1 MLAATGRTDKVRGG
15 ENAMTDIAGSS
26 ARGDMRHVVA
36 RLERL
41 PYCSWHLKMRLI
53 ICTAWFFDAFDSIA
67 IAYVLPPLI
76 GQWHLTPP
84 QIGSLIGIGFG
95 GQLVGAI
102 GFGWIAEHWG
112 RRNAMLATLLIFS
125 LGALACA
132 AAPSYEVLWWLRF
145 IQGIGLGGE
154 IPLMAAYVN
163 EFARAEGRGRFSLS
177 IQVLFAIGLLAVA
190 LVSVYVVPHWGWQWM
205 FIIGGLPA
213 LIAIPM
219 RSILPESPRWLA
231 SQGRYEEADRALT
244 RIEDAAKRDGK
255 TIPGLP
261 NNLPTVAEV
270 KPRIGDLFKGIY
282 LGRTLTVWLMWI
294 GAYFVSYG
302 ITAWMP
308 TIFRTVYHLDV
319 QQSLAY
325 GLVGSTVG
333 LCGTITA
340 IYLIEAIGRRRM
352 LALSLGGCCVPLLSF
367 AFLPQLSAA
376 GTLTV
381 ATAGFLFLSMSLIS
395 LATYTA
401 EIYPTHLRALGGGVA
416 SAFQRGASM
425 VGTTVVGWV
434 LPSFGLNAVFVMF
447 GLFALM
453 GAVVTFFF
461 AVETRGQVL
470 ERVSPAV

>member
-1 MLAATGRTDKVRGG
+1 MSIAATADSAALQ
-15 ENAMTDIAGSS
+15 E

-76 GQWHLTPP
+76 GMWHLSPQ
-84 QIGSLIGIGFG
+84 QIGSLIGIGFL
-95 GQLVGAI
+95 GQLFGAI
-102 GFGWIAEHWG
+102 AFGWIAEHWG
-112 RRNAMLATLLIFS
+112 RQRSMLTTLLIFS

-132 AAPSYEVLWWLRF
+132 AAQSYTTLWWLRF

-163 EFARAEGRGRFSLS
+163 EFAQAKGRGRFSVS
-177 IQVLFAIGLLAVA
+177 IQVLFSAGLVAVA
-190 LVSVYVVPHWGWQWM
+190 LVGVYVVPHWGWQWM
-205 FIIGGLPA
+205 FVIGAIPA
-213 LIAIPM
+213 LIALPM
-219 RSILPESPRWLA
+219 RAVLPESPRWLA
-231 SQGRYEEADRALT
+231 SRGRFDEADRALAQLEA
-244 RIEDAAKRDGK
+244 IAVRDGK
-255 TIPGLP
+255 QVAALP
-261 NNLPTVAEV
+261 ADLPMVVEA
-270 KPRIGDLFKGIY
+270 KPRIAELFRGMY
-282 LGRTLTVWLMWI
+282 LRRTIAVWLMWI

-308 TIFRTVYHLDV
+308 SLFRTIYHFNV
-319 QQSLAY
+319 QQSLTY
-325 GLVGSTVG
+325 GFINSAVGFAG
-333 LCGTITA
+333 A
-340 IYLIEAIGRRRM
+340 IVALYLIEAIGRRRM
-352 LALSLGGCCVPLLSF
+352 FMVSLGGCAAALIAF

-381 ATAGFLFLSMSLIS
+381 SSIGFFFLSSTLLS

-416 SAFQRGASM
+416 SAWQRGASV

-434 LPSFGLNAVFVMF
+434 LPYYGINAVFVMF

-453 GAVVTFFF
+453 GAIVTALF
-461 AVETRGQVL
+461 AVETRAQIL
-470 ERVSPAV
+470 ERISPVV

>member
-1 MLAATGRTDKVRGG
+1 MSTIAAPAAAAIVS
-15 ENAMTDIAGSS
+15 E
-26 ARGDMRHVVA
+26 RGDMRHIAA

-76 GQWHLTPP
+76 GMWHLSPP
-84 QIGSLIGIGFG
+84 QIGSLIGIGFL

-102 GFGWIAEHWG
+102 SFGWIAEHWG
-112 RRNAMLATLLIFS
+112 RRRAMLTTLLIFS
-125 LGALACA
+125 FGALACA
-132 AAPSYEVLWWLRF
+132 GAQSYDMLFWLRF

-163 EFARAEGRGRFSLS
+163 EFAHAKDRGRFSVS
-177 IQVLFAIGLLAVA
+177 IQVLFSFGLVVVA
-190 LVSVYVVPHWGWQWM
+190 LVGVYVVPHWGWQWM
-205 FIIGGLPA
+205 FVIGAIPA
-213 LIAIPM
+213 LLAIPM
-219 RSILPESPRWLA
+219 RAVLPESPRWLA
-231 SQGRYEEADRALT
+231 SRGRYDEADEALS
-244 RIEDAAKRDGK
+244 RIEDIAKRDGK
-255 TIPGLP
+255 PVPALPADLP
-261 NNLPTVAEV
+261 NVVQA
-270 KPRIGDLFKGIY
+270 KPRIIELFRGIY
-282 LGRTLTVWLMWI
+282 LRRTITVWLMWI

-308 TIFRTVYHLDV
+308 SLFRTVYHLPV
-319 QQSLAY
+319 EQSLTY
-325 GLVGSTVG
+325 GFINSGVGFAG
-333 LCGTITA
+333 ALA
-340 IYLIEAIGRRRM
+340 ALYLIEAIGRRRM
-352 LALSLGGCCVPLLSF
+352 FMTSLGGCAAALLSF

-381 ATAGFLFLSMSLIS
+381 ATIGFFFLSSTLLS

-416 SAFQRGASM
+416 SAWQRGASV

-434 LPSFGLNAVFVMF
+434 LPYYGINAVFVMF

-453 GAVVTFFF
+453 GALATAFF
-461 AVETRGQVL
+461 AIETRAQVL
-470 ERVSPAV
+470 ERVSPVQ